1 MKGEITAA
9 VEQFLGLLQTQR
21 QQLDDGNADPNA
33 LIEALNELIDLFS
46 EYELLGVADSLAL
59 FAEQL
64 EQFEQIDAAADK
76 QLLLLDFGN
85 ALQDFIFTE
94 KVGVWQ
100 YLLACLGDSL
110 WPEPLDDEDC
120 GFLGELLANDFGRLH
135 FSDDTGTESE
145 PDSVTVD
152 EPAVADTADTMQS
165 LNAADESDT
174 AHSEPDITSPS
185 VPESPAENTVS
196 DNAETVPQTTAE
208 ESSEAG
214 SEQSLAMFTLLSSQW
229 PDNREDAL
237 VLLHD
242 WVDLAGEAELSGM
255 ADLFALLTE
264 FWELE
269 NDTDLQPLQHSLIG
283 LLQQPTADAATALLE
298 LMQAEHW
305 QAALPDDDRGFLEEL
320 LLEDL
325 AVGAETETQLIP
337 EPVADSND
345 AVDEPLIEV
354 AEAEVAEADPF
365 DVSES
370 IASDSISV
378 EVTAPESQQP
388 FCEVDL
394 QLLQQPGPELD
405 QAVLEML
412 SGSLAEIQ
420 TLWQDNQDDQHCLTQ
435 SLQQLEMIARAL
447 DTLHLLGASHLII
460 GLQRNFEYLQNRE
473 MPERLRLQLHTLLA
487 ELIQYL
493 GDITDAGQQQRVLD
507 QLQATELP
515 VLPTEEQLSFL
526 RGLLAQATVR
536 LPEHHERE
544 HASAEDVLLDVS
556 DDIDPQLLDMLFN
569 ELPTLSEELTSDLQ
583 RLADDG
589 SVEPLRNAQR
599 ATHTIKGLA
608 NMASIAGIANLS
620 HRLEDILEWLT
631 EAEQQPGDALADDL
645 LEVSDILA
653 LMCESVIAGNPAPE
667 QAQPALQ
674 RVMDW
679 HYRLQSEGISAAA
692 GQVVSDDMD
701 SDSVAEQGVSPQ
713 QTETES
719 SVTAPQEDAP
729 TAAAVQEQT
738 LFRVPQNTLDALLRL
753 VGESSSLNTQ
763 LDEEISQLR
772 GYTRIG
778 RDRQR
783 AMQRVIFELEQQLNE
798 YYTLQPGLD
807 QDSED
812 YDPLEMDR
820 YNEMHTSLS
829 RLQEA
834 AADVGE
840 VEQAMDRHIRRT
852 SELHLAQSGLQKE
865 TLERVLSTRLIEVKS
880 ISPRLQRVV
889 RQACR
894 ATGKQAELLIEG
906 EQTLIDSH
914 ILNQLADPLMHMI
927 RNAVDHGLEL
937 PEQRQAAGKPEQG
950 QLRLIF
956 RLDHDLIRVTCSDDG
971 SGIDHDKVQ
980 QVAQQRGL
988 IEDDRELGSREIE
1001 RLILLPGFSTRDEIT
1016 QLSGRGV
1023 GMDVVHQQIMR
1034 LQGNLDI
1041 RSESGQGTTL
1051 SLSMPASSLMIKTLL
1066 VKVGRQIYALASHGL
1081 EQSLISLDGQL
1092 IETDQGMQ
1100 FEHQGEAYP
1109 AYALEPLLGEPGD
1122 PYEAGQVHPVLLVNL
1137 GQGETVAVMV
1147 REVLAHRELT
1157 FKQMGDYLPDIPGIP
1172 GLTILANGDTAAV
1185 VDLPARIRHK
1195 SAGEQNLFLPQSI
1208 GADLMLP
1215 KLLVVDDSLSAR
1227 SSLEILLRDTGYDVS
1242 TAIDGLDALNQIRKD
1257 RPDLVLT
1264 DLEMPRMSGMELT
1277 TVIRGREEM
1286 QDIPVLMITSRTTE
1300 RHREEAESAGV
1311 SSFITKPW
1319 TENALLDQVRTLLQ
1333 APPPIT

>member
-21 QQLDDGNADPNA
+21 QQLDEGDADLTA
-33 LIEALNELIDLFS
+33 LSDALNELIDLFS
-46 EYELLGVADSLAL
+46 EHEMLGVADSLAL

-64 EQFEQIDAAADK
+64 EQFEQIETAKDK

-120 GFLGELLANDFGRLH
+120 GFLGDLLAEDFGRLH
-135 FSDDTGTESE
+135 FADDSETDQPPVTEAPATESE
-145 PDSVTVD
+145 PEAVLTESEAVSVSVT
-152 EPAVADTADTMQS
+152 EADDA
-165 LNAADESDT
+165 
-174 AHSEPDITSPS
+174 
-185 VPESPAENTVS
+185 
-196 DNAETVPQTTAE
+196 
-208 ESSEAG
+208 
-214 SEQSLAMFTLLSSQW
+214 SEQSLALFTLLSQQW
-229 PDNREDAL
+229 PDNREAAL
-237 VLLHD
+237 ALLHE
-242 WVDLAGEAELSGM
+242 WVDLAGDAELSGM

-269 NDTDLQPLQHSLIG
+269 SEADLQPLQQLLIT
-283 LLQQPTADAATALLE
+283 LLQQPTASSAIALLE
-298 LMQAEHW
+298 AMQAEHW

-325 AVGAETETQLIP
+325 LQEDLAGGAAAET
-337 EPVADSND
+337 VADSEP
-345 AVDEPLIEV
+345 VDETLEA
-354 AEAEVAEADPF
+354 AED
-365 DVSES
+365 
-370 IASDSISV
+370 IASAELVFEESVFEELISEEHISEEPVV
-378 EVTAPESQQP
+378 ESVTEAQPVSTQTQSSQELSPQALSPQIQP

-394 QLLQQPGPELD
+394 HLLQQPGPEID
-405 QAVLEML
+405 QAVLAML
-412 SGSLAEIQ
+412 SGSLAELQ
-420 TLWQDNQDDQHCLTQ
+420 TLWQTNDDDQHCLSQ

-447 DTLHLLGASHLII
+447 DTLHLLGANHLII
-460 GLQRNFEYLQNRE
+460 GLQRNFEQIQSQT
-473 MPERLRLQLHTLLA
+473 MPAGLRLQLQTLLA

-493 GDITDAGQQQRVLD
+493 ADITDANQQQRLVD

-515 VLPTEEQLSFL
+515 LPPSEEQLSFL

-544 HASAEDVLLDVS
+544 QANADDVALEVS
-556 DDIDPQLLDMLFN
+556 DDIDSHLLDMLFN
-569 ELPTLSEELTSDLQ
+569 ELPVLSEELTADLQ

-589 SVEPLRNAQR
+589 SLEPLRNAQR

-608 NMASIAGIANLS
+608 NMAGIAGIANLS

-631 EAEQQPGDALADDL
+631 DAEQQPGDALADDL
-645 LEVSDILA
+645 LEISDILA
-653 LMCESVIAGNPAPE
+653 LMCESVIAGNTAPE
-667 QAQPALQ
+667 QAQFALQ

-679 HYRLQSEGISAAA
+679 HYRLQSEGITAAA
-692 GQVVSDDMD
+692 GQTVLSDED
-701 SDSVAEQGVSPQ
+701 SEPEL
-713 QTETES
+713 TE
-719 SVTAPQEDAP
+719 TAPQTLAEEP
-729 TAAAVQEQT
+729 QTPAAQEQT

-894 ATGKQAELLIEG
+894 ATGKQAELHIDG

-937 PEQRQAAGKPEQG
+937 PEQRQAAGKSAQG
-950 QLRLIF
+950 QLQLTF

-971 SGIDHDKVQ
+971 SGIDHEKVQ

-988 IEDDRELGSREIE
+988 IDADRALESRDIE

-1041 RSESGQGTTL
+1041 RSETGQGTTL
-1051 SLSMPASSLMIKTLL
+1051 FLSMPASSLMIKTLL

-1100 FEHQGEAYP
+1100 FEHQGDSYP
-1109 AYALEPLLGEPGD
+1109 AYALEPLLGEPGE

-1195 SAGEQNLFLPQSI
+1195 ASGEQNLFLPQSLS
-1208 GADLMLP
+1208 ADLMLP

-1257 RPDLVLT
+1257 KPDLVLT

-1300 RHREEAESAGV
+1300 RHREEAQAVGV
-1311 SSFITKPW
+1311 SAFITKPW

-1333 APPPIT
+1333 VAPPIT